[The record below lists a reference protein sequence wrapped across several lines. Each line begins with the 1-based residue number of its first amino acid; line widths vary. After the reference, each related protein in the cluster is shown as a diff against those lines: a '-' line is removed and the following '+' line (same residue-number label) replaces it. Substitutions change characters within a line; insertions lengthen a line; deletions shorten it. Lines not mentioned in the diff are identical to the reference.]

1 MSKAD
6 KTFLSA
12 VVVANASELAAHV
25 VMSLAGKQI
34 GNTVAGQ
41 KLALNEVRALAIARF
56 QSKLKLTN

>member
-12 VVVANASELAAHV
+12 VAVANAAELTAHV
-25 VMSLAGKQI
+25 VMSLAGKEI

-41 KLALNEVRALAIARF
+41 KLALDEVRALAVARF